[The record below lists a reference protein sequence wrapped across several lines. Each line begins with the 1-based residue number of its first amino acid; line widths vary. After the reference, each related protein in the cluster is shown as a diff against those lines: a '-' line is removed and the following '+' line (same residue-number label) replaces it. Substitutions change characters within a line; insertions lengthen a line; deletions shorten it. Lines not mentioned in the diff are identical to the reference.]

1 MVAHRGIGGRFS
13 SWWKV
18 QLLVLLQYD
27 KGTILAWG
35 DVRIPN
41 SSWDPRVG
49 AFRAMALYYP
59 DTVGFLRSSQLDFKD
74 CVMDL
79 LPCPELRSKTR
90 LRDYQEEAL
99 KAWLAAGRRGVVVL
113 PTGAGKTIVA
123 MAAISYVNAPTI
135 VVVPTIDLIEQW
147 RANLTK
153 EFDVEV
159 GAYGGGEN
167 CLKAITVS
175 TYDSAYIRAE
185 ELGNKFLLAVFDE
198 VHHLP
203 APSFSQIAELFVAPY
218 RLGLTATYIREDEGH
233 RLLPRL
239 VGNVVYELETADL
252 AGTHLSHY
260 TLEKIFV
267 DLSPDEHVAYE
278 SNYEVFK
285 KYLRRRGIKLRSSR
299 DFQRFIMRTGADPH
313 AREALLAR
321 NRALDIALNASSKID
336 ALRNLLAENVD
347 EKVLVFTQ
355 HNKLVHRIN
364 KDFLIPAITHQT
376 SKEER
381 SDILSKFRRGVY
393 TKIVTSRV
401 LDEGIDVPDAAL
413 GVILS
418 GTGSSREFIQRL
430 GRLLRKKEGKRAKLV
445 EIVSRETKEMKISKR
460 RRK

>member
-1 MVAHRGIGGRFS
+1 M
-13 SWWKV
+13 
-18 QLLVLLQYD
+18 VLLRYD

-59 DTVGFLRSSQLDFKD
+59 ETIAFLRSSQLDFKD
-74 CVMDL
+74 CVMNL
-79 LPCPELRSKTR
+79 PPCPEMNGKTK
-90 LRDYQEEAL
+90 LRDYQKEAL
-99 KAWLAAGRRGVVVL
+99 KAWIAARRRGVIVL
-113 PTGAGKTIVA
+113 PTGAGKTMVA
-123 MAAISYVNAPTI
+123 MAAISDVNAPTI
-135 VVVPTIDLIEQW
+135 VVVPTIDLLEQW
-147 RANLTK
+147 RTNLTR
-153 EFDVEV
+153 EFNVEI

-185 ELGNKFLLAVFDE
+185 ELGNRFLLAVFDE

-203 APSFSQIAELFVAPY
+203 APSYSQIAELFAAPY
-218 RLGLTATYIREDEGH
+218 RMGLTATYVREDEGH
-233 RLLPRL
+233 KLLPRL
-239 VGNVVYELETADL
+239 VGNIVFELGTADL
-252 AGTHLSHY
+252 AGTHLSNY
-260 TLEKIFV
+260 TLEKIFI
-267 DLSPDEHVAYE
+267 DLSPDEYAAYE
-278 SNYEVFK
+278 NNYEVFR
-285 KYLRRRGIKLRSSR
+285 KYLRRKGIKLRNAR

-336 ALRNLLAENVD
+336 ALRRLLAENID

-355 HNKLVHRIN
+355 HNKLVHKIN
-364 KDFLIPAITHQT
+364 RDFLIPAITHQT
-376 SKEER
+376 PKEER
-381 SDILSKFRRGVY
+381 SDILSKFRQGVY

-401 LDEGIDVPDAAL
+401 LDEGIDVPDATL

-430 GRLLRKKEGKRAKLV
+430 GRLLRKKEGKRARLV

-460 RRK
+460 RKK